1 MKLFSFPVFLISF
14 AIGFLVVY
22 LTAPPPK
29 PIMVYPTPEN
39 VSELL
44 YRDKAGQ
51 CYNFKAKELTC
62 PDDVNHIKKVPP
74 QTEAHPDIEPEHEQE
89 HSGGMTL

>member
-14 AIGFLVVY
+14 AIGILIVY
-22 LTAPPPK
+22 LTSPPPR

-44 YRDKAGQ
+44 YRDQASQ
-51 CYNFKAKELTC
+51 CYRFMPKEVKCSSKSKTMSQ
-62 PDDVNHIKKVPP
+62 IPP
-74 QTEAHPDIEPEHEQE
+74 QIQ
-89 HSGGMTL
+89 